1 MNRTEAILSK
11 EQQHVLESAYTVLS
25 AVTTYLTHH
34 AVCIRE
40 EDSIAVERLVDFGV
54 LVKSRLVQFFPT
66 VEEFEKRGER

>member
-1 MNRTEAILSK
+1 MNQTEASLSK
-11 EQQHVLESAYTVLS
+11 AQQHVLESAYTVLS

-34 AVCIRE
+34 AVCLRE
-40 EDSIAVERLVDFGV
+40 EDSIAVERLVDFSV

>member
-1 MNRTEAILSK
+1 MNQTEAILSK

-40 EDSIAVERLVDFGV
+40 EDSIAVERLVDFAV
-54 LVKSRLVQFFPT
+54 LVKSRLVQLFPT
-66 VEEFEKRGER
+66 VEEFELRGER